1 MTRERDPFR
10 IPQAGVEAAP
20 LAGLASLDVNLN
32 GGSLGS
38 GEFVAESALGGV
50 MVYAIYQAL
59 LTGLRTE
66 ALRKRGA
73 ITREVQLRMVS
84 STVWESTKQGA
95 AVSLLLGVVLLV
107 FPWMGLPLS
116 ILGMVGAGKAS
127 LDLFN
132 AFWDGLNETQRAE
145 LLAAAMEAGVNLRRF
160 LGGNQSGTAVA

>member
-1 MTRERDPFR
+1 MTRESDPFR
-10 IPQAGVEAAP
+10 IPRAGVEMAP
-20 LAGLASLDVNLN
+20 LAGLVSLDVNLN
-32 GGSLGS
+32 GGSLSS

-50 MVYAIYQAL
+50 VVYAAYQAL

-73 ITREVQLRMVS
+73 ITRAAQLRLVS
-84 STVWESTKQGA
+84 LTVWESTKQGA

-116 ILGMVGAGKAS
+116 ILGLVGAGKAS

-132 AFWDGLNETQRAE
+132 AFWDGLDETQRAE
-145 LLAAAMEAGVNLRRF
+145 LLAASMEAGVNLRR
-160 LGGNQSGTAVA
+160 LLSGNQSGTAVA